1 MITVTKTKNAHRID
15 DESALVAA
23 VQGGDTNCFEILI
36 KRYERRI
43 YRLAKAIAK
52 NESDAEEVTQE
63 AFFRAFE
70 HITDFKGESRFY
82 TWLVRIAINEALLK
96 LRKRRS
102 VLVSLDD
109 PIATEDG
116 YVPRE
121 LEDWG
126 PTPEEK
132 YWHNELAQLLSGAI
146 SELGPRLRVVF
157 HLRDVE
163 GLSTGETACRL
174 RISVSAVKSRL
185 LRARLAMRERLNP
198 FMQNGAQSPIASLCQ
213 FGAQDMQQEASELID
228 AQ

>member
-1 MITVTKTKNAHRID
+1 MITVTGTKNASRID
-15 DESALVAA
+15 DEAALVAA
-23 VQGGDTNCFEILI
+23 ARGGETSCFETLM

-70 HITDFKGESRFY
+70 HIEDFKGESRFY

-96 LRKRRS
+96 LRKRHFGR
-102 VLVSLDD
+102 VSLDD

-116 YVPRE
+116 YIPQEV
-121 LEDWG
+121 EDWG

-132 YWHNELAQLLSGAI
+132 YWQNELAQILSGAI

-163 GLSTGETACRL
+163 GLSTEETACLL

-185 LRARLAMRERLNP
+185 LRARLALREKLIP
-198 FMQNGAQSPIASLCQ
+198 FLRNGAQSPPADLCAL
-213 FGAQDMQQEASELID
+213 GSEIWD
-228 AQ
+228 R